1 MNRMLWAYFKM
12 VPFPPSVVR
21 GFFCSLHCE
30 NLGQLLERK
39 LTKVWGP
46 PKARPP
52 VVFLTLQNFVS
63 YSLFFFPHTGSH
75 PAFSSWAS
83 AQTGCDS
90 SIHLSWGGS
99 LPSDLSSLMDL
110 RSVVGFQFVQLFLSC
125 EDGNGNFKSLSMQ
138 DWEPGVL
145 HS

>member
-1 MNRMLWAYFKM
+1 MFWACFKM
-12 VPFPPSVVR
+12 VPFPPSLMR

-39 LTKVWGP
+39 LTKVWRL
-46 PKARPP
+46 PKARPS
-52 VVFLTLQNFVS
+52 VVFNFLEFCQLQFV
-63 YSLFFFPHTGSH
+63 LPPPHWFPPWFFLLGFGSI
-75 PAFSSWAS
+75 S
-83 AQTGCDS
+83 CDS
-90 SIHLSWGGS
+90 SVQLSWGSS

-110 RSVVGFQFVQLFLSC
+110 RSVVGFPFVQLFLSC